1 MIMDYIVNTLAL
13 FLVIFIAITLIK
25 PIKMFY
31 KAKNNESSR
40 IVYLSGKSYFKGMV
54 SFVIVLY
61 IIGIALTIIGYIP
74 QYASNGDACL
84 FLGMLPTLNM
94 CFNVALVNSDSI
106 TCYLYRTIKFENIRY
121 VKIETNKRN
130 KKFILIHT
138 KDGFDYKVRGRNEET
153 ILALYTYISNITAMV
168 RG

>member
-1 MIMDYIVNTLAL
+1 MIMDYIVNTIAL
-13 FLVIFIAITLIK
+13 FLVFFVAITSIK

-40 IVYLSGKSYFKGMV
+40 IVYLSGKSFFKGMV
-54 SFVIVLY
+54 TLIIVLY
-61 IIGIALTIIGYIP
+61 ILGIVWTIIGYFP
-74 QYASNGDACL
+74 QYNSSGDACL
-84 FLGMLPTLNM
+84 FLGILPTLI
-94 CFNVALVNSDSI
+94 ALSNATLINDNSI
-106 TCYLYRTIKFENIRY
+106 TFYLYRTVKFENIRY
-121 VKIETNKRN
+121 VKIETSKKN

-153 ILALYTYISNITAMV
+153 LLALYTYISNVTSLV